1 MNDHLKDNDDWTT
14 TNAKSTLS
22 LGYWT
27 AAWVASMTIAAFGPK
42 LAWDFAVLPTVIGVL
57 VHLGAGCGMIL
68 ANKRYLTGLDE
79 LQQKIFLEAGA
90 LTLGVG
96 LVAGLGYELLEDIRL
111 ISFEPEIS
119 HLVMLMCLVFMVG
132 MINGNRKYR

>member
-1 MNDHLKDNDDWTT
+1 MNDHQTDTGDWTT
-14 TNAKSTLS
+14 TNAKNTLN

-27 AAWVASMTIAAFGPK
+27 AAWVASMAIAAFGPK

-111 ISFEPEIS
+111 ITFEPEIP